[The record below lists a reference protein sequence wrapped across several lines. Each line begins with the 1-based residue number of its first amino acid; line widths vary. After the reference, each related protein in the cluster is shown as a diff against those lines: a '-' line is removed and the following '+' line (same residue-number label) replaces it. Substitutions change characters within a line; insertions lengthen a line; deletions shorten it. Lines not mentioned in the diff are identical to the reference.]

1 MPYHWRG
8 EPRIMT
14 ASSFTAE
21 VEQALLRDVSVDA
34 GWRLIE
40 RFASLVR
47 ESGMPDELEAAD
59 YIAGEL
65 EELGVPFE
73 MLEPE
78 LYISLPR
85 GGAVSV
91 GGQEF
96 RAKPPSFARPTS
108 ESGVTAEAVYLEVPP
123 VRDLGEL
130 FDDKHR
136 EGDTSVAGK
145 IVVTNGYAMPSAVQR
160 FERAGAV
167 AQIYINRG
175 ANIHWGICTSIW
187 GTPTDDNLDHKPR
200 TPVVAINHPDGE
212 SLIAAVASGS
222 PVTVHAALEEGWYRC
237 KLPVVTIPGAS
248 DDFLLVH
255 GHYDSWDVGIGDNAV
270 GDATL
275 LELARIFHGH
285 RDRLRRSLKVAWWP
299 GHSTGRYAG
308 STWFADRFA
317 MELRKH
323 CVAAVNIDS
332 PGCWGASAFEDV
344 MWMAEADRL
353 CRDAITDATGQPS
366 ERRRPIRAGDYSFN
380 QIGLSSFFMLLSN
393 IPAEQREELGFY
405 PVGGCGGNIAWH
417 TEDDVLDVADAK
429 YLEQDL
435 KIYVTAIARVLNAEI
450 LPLDHRAAVREIAE
464 GVAHHEAQ
472 AGGMV
477 DFTEVRQELRSL
489 QRALDAFYA
498 EIHGLPPALANRAVM
513 ELSRLLVPLNYSK
526 GARFQHDPAL
536 PLGPIPSL
544 DAVALLQPYA
554 SEQPERLPFLQA
566 GLRRSLN
573 AVANTLYEAGELVR
587 HLS

>member
-1 MPYHWRG
+1 
-8 EPRIMT
+8 MT
-14 ASSFTAE
+14 ASSFTSD
-21 VEQALLRDVSVDA
+21 VEQALLQDVSVEA
-34 GWRLIE
+34 GWQLIE

-47 ESGMPDELEAAD
+47 ESGMSDELDAAD

-65 EELGVPFE
+65 DRLGVSFE

-85 GGAVSV
+85 GGVVSV
-91 GGQEF
+91 GEREF
-96 RAKPPSFARPTS
+96 RAKPPAFARPTP
-108 ESGVTAEAVYLEVPP
+108 EGGVTAPAVYLEVPP

-136 EGDTSVAGK
+136 EGDASVTGK
-145 IVVTNGYAMPSAVQR
+145 IVVTNGYAMPAAVQR

-200 TPVVAINHPDGE
+200 TPVVAINQADGDK
-212 SLIAAVASGS
+212 LIAAVAAQS

-237 KLPVVTIPGAS
+237 KLPVVTIQGAS

-255 GHYDSWDVGIGDNAV
+255 GHYDSWDMGIGDNAV

-275 LELARIFHGH
+275 LELARIFHGQ
-285 RDRLRRSLKVAWWP
+285 RDRLQRSLKVAWWP

-308 STWFADRFA
+308 STWYADRFA
-317 MELRKH
+317 IELRKH

-344 MWMAEADRL
+344 MWMAEADGL
-353 CRDAITDATGQPS
+353 CRDAIADATGQPS

-393 IPAEQREELGFY
+393 IPAKQREELGFY

-417 TEDDVLDVADAK
+417 TEDDVLNVAEAK

-435 KIYVTAIARVLNAEI
+435 KVYVTAIARVLNADV
-450 LPLDHRAAVREIAE
+450 LPLDHRAAVQEIAD
-464 GVAHHEAQ
+464 GLAHHEAQ
-472 AGGMV
+472 ADGLV
-477 DFTEVRQELRSL
+477 DFADVRHELQSL
-489 QRALDAFYA
+489 QQALDAFYA
-498 EIHGLPPALANRAVM
+498 GVSDLPAAVANRAIV
-513 ELSRLLVPLNYSK
+513 ELSRLLVPLNYAK
-526 GARFQHDPAL
+526 GPRFQHDPAL
-536 PLGPIPSL
+536 PLGVVPRL
-544 DAVALLQPYA
+544 DDVAKLKPYA
-554 SEQPERLPFLQA
+554 AQQPERLPFLQA
-566 GLRRSLN
+566 GIGRSLN
-573 AVANTLYEAGELVR
+573 AVASTLYEAGELVR